1 MSGLQS
7 QISEIKSVKS
17 ESFDEIVTD
26 KSIQDMSSSQV
37 TSQSEEKE
45 TELVITNVS
54 SDVQDKI
61 SSGDTTITKVSSN
74 SKYII

>member
-26 KSIQDMSSSQV
+26 KSIQKISTQV
-37 TSQSEEKE
+37 TSQRQEKE
-45 TELVITNVS
+45 TELVITNES

-61 SSGDTTITKVSSN
+61 SSGDTTITKVSSI